1 MTDALAAV
9 PREAGEAAR
18 STLAGAV
25 AVAGELPGVL
35 GVDLLDAA
43 REAFGR
49 SLQVAAAVSATI
61 LVAMA
66 IVVATRLRRSAMPQ
80 PGGRRIGWSKAATPD
95 ATQSRSL
102 PESEHKGHWV
112 LAWEGFPEE
121 IVAEDTRRCR
131 WMSGQG

>member
-25 AVAGELPGVL
+25 AVAGELPGEL

-80 PGGRRIGWSKAATPD
+80 PGGEADRMVEG
-95 ATQSRSL
+95 
-102 PESEHKGHWV
+102 GH
-112 LAWEGFPEE
+112 A
-121 IVAEDTRRCR
+121 
-131 WMSGQG
+131 